1 MEFANC
7 EQYVLAELNRVE
19 CENGLLR
26 QRVEELE
33 ERSEPGP
40 ITAKVVEF
48 GKRALFLRC
57 TRAYTMPAVMGGR
70 LLPFDEW
77 CRRCV
82 LGHVVD
88 FCDVDDFITY
98 FEPEFEDAYREAS
111 LPAGDAR

>member
-1 MEFANC
+1 
-7 EQYVLAELNRVE
+7 
-19 CENGLLR
+19 
-26 QRVEELE
+26 
-33 ERSEPGP
+33 
-40 ITAKVVEF
+40 
-48 GKRALFLRC
+48 
-57 TRAYTMPAVMGGR
+57 MPAVMGGR